1 MSHIGLG
8 VQFSTNKCDEGRL
21 GLVILHIL
29 EDTTTLGNDK
39 DIRTDFIH
47 NIIAD
52 KFCGGIMVP
61 VTLETEEM
69 STSGGGGRFV
79 SKFGEGGG
87 VVSRTE
93 DSSKGDLGGSE
104 NQLFLPYL
112 ICADV
117 VQKCSLFECYQVH
130 WTCQWGKVNAQYM
143 VSCIL
148 NTQVY
153 FEAKG
158 QVSTSVG

>member
-79 SKFGEGGG
+79 SKSGEGGG
-87 VVSRTE
+87 EVFGTE
-93 DSSKGDLGGSE
+93 DLAKGDLGGSE

-112 ICADV
+112 I
-117 VQKCSLFECYQVH
+117 
-130 WTCQWGKVNAQYM
+130 
-143 VSCIL
+143 
-148 NTQVY
+148 
-153 FEAKG
+153 
-158 QVSTSVG
+158 